1 MSNKILVVGNWKMNP
16 ETVDEAKIIAQKTR
30 KTAAELSNTEVVI
43 CPPFI
48 FISDCS
54 PRTPTSNAYMGAQ
67 TVSLFKEE
75 EAHTGEISVY
85 MLRDLGVEYV
95 IVGHSEERAQGES
108 DEDVSKKVN
117 AIVEVGL
124 NAIVCVGE
132 SVRDENGQY
141 LETIK
146 QQINSSLSKI
156 SLKNYKNVVI
166 AYEPIWAIGA
176 TEAMK
181 PEQICEMAIFVRKT
195 FADVFGQNAAMKVKV
210 LYGGSV
216 NAENASDIIK
226 IGNVDGLLVGRQSVN
241 IQGFSELLKSVD
253 V

>member
-1 MSNKILVVGNWKMNP
+1 MLNKILVVGNWKMNP

-30 KTAAELSNTEVVI
+30 KVAVELSNTEVVI

-54 PRTPTSNAYMGAQ
+54 PRTPALNAYMGAQ

-117 AIVEVGL
+117 AVVEVGL

-216 NAENASDIIK
+216 NAENAADIIK

-241 IQGFSELLKSVD
+241 VSGFSELLKSVD
-253 V
+253 M